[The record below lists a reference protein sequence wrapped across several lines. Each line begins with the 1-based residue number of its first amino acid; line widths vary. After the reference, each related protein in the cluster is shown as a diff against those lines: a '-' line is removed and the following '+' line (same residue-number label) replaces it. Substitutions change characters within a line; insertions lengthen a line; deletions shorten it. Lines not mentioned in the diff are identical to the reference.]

1 MFQEFPQQHKHTGSF
16 LSVCPARGHHTGA
29 KKGAYSRRLVQME
42 MQECQQ
48 QRLERDQLKREAI
61 QKGMLENADE

>member
-1 MFQEFPQQHKHTGSF
+1 
-16 LSVCPARGHHTGA
+16 
-29 KKGAYSRRLVQME
+29 ME